1 MHVVQE
7 SELSLPTA
15 RGRGLL
21 ARVAAAILAWQAR
34 ETERRL
40 LLSLNERLREDSGLG
55 QASRGVGR

>member
-1 MHVVQE
+1 MHVVQK
-7 SELSLPTA
+7 SEFSLPA

-21 ARVAAAILAWQAR
+21 ARAASAILAWQAR

-55 QASRGVGR
+55 QAPRGTKP